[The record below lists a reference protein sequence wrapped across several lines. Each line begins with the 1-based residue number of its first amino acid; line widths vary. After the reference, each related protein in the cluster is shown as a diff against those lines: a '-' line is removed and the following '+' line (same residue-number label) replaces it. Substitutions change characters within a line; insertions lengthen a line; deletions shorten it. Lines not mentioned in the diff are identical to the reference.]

1 MDASSSVTPEQFEV
15 FKDFVANVSFGLKFG
30 ENWTHA
36 GVITFGSSAH
46 ELIPL
51 NTHYNGNSFR
61 SAVENLTH
69 AGSPASLI
77 NAISTVVL
85 SFQVGFGAREDSV
98 HLVILLTSTPADTS
112 LEPVAQLAIRSGVT
126 LYTVGIGLG
135 VEDLLPTTRS
145 DLTDESDDTRV
156 YNVSDYDDLYKL
168 SDEFGIKFSDCC
180 EWKSC
185 LVTCITYLCY
195 MDYSTYH

>member
-51 NTHYNGNSFR
+51 NRHYSGDSFR

-69 AGSPASLI
+69 DGSPANLV
-77 NAISTVVL
+77 NAINTVVS
-85 SFQVGFGAREDSV
+85 SFQVGFGGAREESV
-98 HLVILLTSTPADTS
+98 HLVILLTSTPAETS

-126 LYTVGIGLG
+126 LYTVGVGLG

-156 YNVSDYDDLYKL
+156 YNVSGFDNLYKL

-180 EWKSC
+180 E
-185 LVTCITYLCY
+185 
-195 MDYSTYH
+195 